1 MVNPGG
7 DPLDPEHVGSGT
19 GSASEPESGIEAATA
34 RAEQLGDRIKDK
46 TADLKRQ
53 AQAAVHDVGARARSS
68 ADQQKNVAAERVGGV
83 ARALRAASDDLDDQG
98 QPMVAGYSR
107 QLAEGLEGMAQ
118 SLSRRSVDELVEG
131 VEDFARQRPVAFMG
145 GAMAAGFALA
155 RFMKSSAARRA
166 PRTPPRR
173 TPYAAPARAAATSPG
188 AAMPTAATRPATT
201 NQETPDAT
209 R

>member
-1 MVNPGG
+1 MVNPGA
-7 DPLDPEHVGSGT
+7 DPLGPEHVDSGT
-19 GSASEPESGIEAATA
+19 EATA
-34 RAEQLGDRIKDK
+34 RAEQLGERVKDK
-46 TADLKRQ
+46 AADLKRQ
-53 AQAAVHDVGARARSS
+53 AQDAAHEVGARARSS
-68 ADQQKNVAAERVGGV
+68 ADQQKNAAAEQVEGV

-98 QPMVAGYSR
+98 QRMVAGYSR
-107 QLAEGLEGMAQ
+107 QIAEGLESMAQ

-166 PRTPPRR
+166 PRTAPHG
-173 TPYAAPARAAATSPG
+173 TPYAAAAGAASTSPG
-188 AAMPTAATRPATT
+188 AAMPTAATRPAMAGMATA
-201 NQETPDAT
+201 NQEIPDAA